1 MTQKSPIALALLR
14 IGFLKGYARANRIEY
29 SVHPWGTGAAA
40 NTIGTGF
47 RFLIQSGRCRLK
59 QFAGFV

>member
-1 MTQKSPIALALLR
+1 V
-14 IGFLKGYARANRIEY
+14 NNIEY

-40 NTIGTGF
+40 NIIGTGF

-59 QFAGFV
+59 QFAGFCFSGPAAAAGSIAQ